1 MPNWKKVITSGSNAE
16 LNHITA
22 SGNIKTAQLQ
32 DTSLT
37 SGRVTFA
44 TTDGVLTDSSILT
57 FNGTKLSS
65 TFLESVRSA
74 VINEDGHVDGNLRV
88 ESSGNQNMLFVDAG
102 EDRVGIGTG
111 TPGEELEV
119 VGNISA
125 SGDLNI
131 NAITASG
138 NIIADGIKATLPA
151 GVDNSVVILDADGF
165 LKTDEVDEFIFT
177 GAILK
182 PTGADT
188 FGSSHDGKFPFIDD
202 GDTNVLDGDSNLKNV
217 TGGIEVTGDLKTSS
231 HITASGNISAS
242 GTQNVIPRIYG
253 KSINDVTTN
262 NISMI
267 TDNRIDL
274 NPNNVT
280 IVRLSD
286 SLVTLNKDTLVNG
299 HITASGNISASQSV
313 ITNELTA
320 SSFQFV
326 GSGTAE
332 LEVQGNIT
340 ASGNISASG
349 NLISSRQ
356 FDKSGTSNNHLAQ
369 GDIIYQGGGST
380 TQGNIVYMKTD
391 GEWGDAQADAA
402 STATSLLGIAL
413 GTDPDVDGVL
423 LRGTYTLDHDVGNN
437 QGVPLYLSDGT
448 AGQATVTAPSD
459 DGDII
464 RIIGYNLGDDDEIWF
479 DPDKTWVEHN

>member
-1 MPNWKKVITSGSNAE
+1 MPNWKKVITSGSNAH
-16 LNHITA
+16 LNQITA
-22 SGNIKTAQLQ
+22 SNISIGTLQNVSNINPGTGTTGDIDISSAKIEIKASNNSTAGLELFGGTVGSVAPFIDVDSPHTAFVLKVAGTDRMLVNSTGITINDDNGNFDFQI
-32 DTSLT
+32 
-37 SGRVTFA
+37 
-44 TTDGVLTDSSILT
+44 
-57 FNGTKLSS
+57 
-65 TFLESVRSA
+65 
-74 VINEDGHVDGNLRV
+74 DGNTNDNVFFL
-88 ESSGNQNMLFVDAG
+88 DAG
-102 EDRVGIGTG
+102 TEKIGIGTNS
-111 TPGEELEV
+111 PGSKLEV
-119 VGNISA
+119 D
-125 SGDLNI
+125 GD
-131 NAITASG
+131 ITA
-138 NIIADGIKATLPA
+138 T
-151 GVDNSVVILDADGF
+151 
-165 LKTDEVDEFIFT
+165 
-177 GAILK
+177 
-182 PTGADT
+182 
-188 FGSSHDGKFPFIDD
+188 
-202 GDTNVLDGDSNLKNV
+202 
-217 TGGIEVTGDLKTSS
+217 

-242 GTQNVIPRIYG
+242 GTITSNVIVNEAG
-253 KSINDVTTN
+253 GTINDSGGASSFRVKGATDDNLIFTN
-262 NISMI
+262 ASGNDNIGIGQVPVAGDGKLQITGDVNIS
-267 TDNRIDL
+267 
-274 NPNNVT
+274 
-280 IVRLSD
+280 S
-286 SLVTLNKDTLVNG
+286 

-313 ITNELTA
+313 ITNALTA

-340 ASGNISASG
+340 ASGIISASG

-437 QGVPLYLSDGT
+437 QGVPLYLSDTT

-479 DPDKTWVEHN
+479 DPDKSWVEHN